1 MVDITN
7 VHRVSNTKLFII
19 SQRFHHLHNLCK
31 NQYPIQ
37 QKSRLQQSPLH
48 PVSFGAL
55 TSLDYKSK
63 FYDVKKM
70 WTRKRVR
77 MCSRLNEL
85 KFIGIRLGYKFK
97 EKLCFKVVN
106 VSFLWLLSMQWQ
118 EQTFRNNFFRRQVRH
133 KILQFQIKWIKE
145 KVHFYVKY
153 ITPLWVTL

>member
-1 MVDITN
+1 MISPSNIMVDISN

-70 WTRKRVR
+70 
-77 MCSRLNEL
+77 
-85 KFIGIRLGYKFK
+85 
-97 EKLCFKVVN
+97 
-106 VSFLWLLSMQWQ
+106 
-118 EQTFRNNFFRRQVRH
+118 
-133 KILQFQIKWIKE
+133 
-145 KVHFYVKY
+145 
-153 ITPLWVTL
+153 